1 MNNDSTKE
9 ELSVLQVIQDIKN
22 GLKKFTDQDDS
33 IRKEIVNILRGEGY
47 SQTSIAQI
55 LRVSD
60 KTIYRIILKIKKD
73 NQVSPSPEFV
83 KETVGE
89 MCRLAYQHWCSLT
102 RIAKNQSTTTK
113 EKIAAEAAAWGII
126 RDYIEQLRRIGY
138 LPSAA
143 QEVIGKFS
151 HQIDGGHEKSWQDIQ
166 AEVNQLVIIAQQTNV
181 LTPELQKQLL
191 DLNQNI
197 EKAKVQ
203 DTIQTIISKSGI
215 DAEDIGD
222 AKGKSTE

>member
-151 HQIDGGHEKSWQDIQ
+151 HQINGGQEKSWQDIQ